1 MVTHNMITN
10 CPNSKGDSYF
20 VNSQIKLTD
29 DMQKDKI
36 MLLKMDP
43 T

>member
-1 MVTHNMITN
+1 MVPHNMITN
-10 CPNSKGDSYF
+10 RPNSKGDSYF

-29 DMQKDKI
+29 DMQKDII

-43 T
+43 I

>member
-1 MVTHNMITN
+1 MVPHNMKTN
-10 CPNSKGDSYF
+10 RPNSKGDSYF

-29 DMQKDKI
+29 DMQKDII

-43 T
+43 I

>member
-1 MVTHNMITN
+1 MVPHNMITN